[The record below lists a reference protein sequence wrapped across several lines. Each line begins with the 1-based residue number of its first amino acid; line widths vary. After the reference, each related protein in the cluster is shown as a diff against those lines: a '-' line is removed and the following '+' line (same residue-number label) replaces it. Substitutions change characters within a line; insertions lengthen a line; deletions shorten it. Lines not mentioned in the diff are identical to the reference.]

1 MARTAWLVRSGRA
14 DGGRRRRYQRWAGAL
29 AAVVAIGLPLLAA
42 TTAEASGP
50 AGEFVSLT
58 NSARSSHG
66 VSRLAVSSDLSAI
79 AHRQAQRMAD
89 KGELFH
95 NPKLASEVQNW
106 QKIGEN
112 VGYGPDALAIHN
124 AFMHSPDHRANIL
137 DSAFRQIGVGV
148 VVKNGVVWV
157 SEVFRQ
163 PEGAVATPSPTK
175 PKPKPKPSPT
185 PTPTPTHR
193 ASPSSSPVHHV
204 TAKPEASS
212 TPSPTHHASR
222 APTASP
228 HSSAPPVKHS
238 TSPSRSSAA
247 PKPSVTEAASPTSTS
262 SSSPT
267 VPLAAQGPAAGAP
280 LGTKPADSSSGPS
293 GLAALGTLGILA
305 VLGLALSL
313 RVRSH

>member
-1 MARTAWLVRSGRA
+1 
-14 DGGRRRRYQRWAGAL
+14 
-29 AAVVAIGLPLLAA
+29 
-42 TTAEASGP
+42 
-50 AGEFVSLT
+50 
-58 NSARSSHG
+58 
-66 VSRLAVSSDLSAI
+66 
-79 AHRQAQRMAD
+79 MAD

-106 QKIGEN
+106 HKIGEN
-112 VGYGPDALAIHN
+112 AGDGPDALAIHN
-124 AFMHSPDHRANIL
+124 AFMHSAGHRANIL

-185 PTPTPTHR
+185 PSPTHR
-193 ASPSSSPVHHV
+193 ASHSSSPVHHV
-204 TAKPEASS
+204 TPKPAASS

-238 TSPSRSSAA
+238 TSPSHSSAA
-247 PKPSVTEAASPTSTS
+247 PRPSVTESASPTSTP

-267 VPLAAQGPAAGAP
+267 VPLPPKGPAAGAP
-280 LGTKPADSSSGPS
+280 LDTKPADSSSGAS